1 MTYATKLLEEC
12 TSFIKR
18 TGIPVDQFCKMVKI
32 HRQTFYPWMNG
43 TSTPCKTTLNRVE
56 KFLSSKRAL
65 DLLERDIKYV
75 SISEAVRQTGQ
86 KYDKITSLCK
96 NGVLDAVRSLGN
108 HWLVNIED
116 LKKYV
121 ATKLPDNAYFECSP
135 NNQCLAFGSLHSDF
149 NSMWRPLLST
159 HNGFEIFDLER
170 HEYLYQYWVSNKGEV
185 FNATKCHLIES
196 NKDNDGYIKVSL
208 QKSEGR
214 ETEYLHRIVAYHAN
228 IHKALAYAVKM
239 GRITSNP
246 ADMVEL
252 PKALEHRADFY
263 TVDELKTVI
272 DKARGTQIEPVVMLA
287 SWFGL
292 RRGEIIGLRWSS
304 ISFDAKVLSITG
316 VVKDKGDSGSKI
328 KNMYYAPTAKTK
340 SSLRSFPLNDEM
352 VTYLKNLKAQ
362 QDRRRTQKDYN
373 NSWGD
378 FVCVRNNGDLIPLE
392 YVSRAFPK
400 LCEECGLRKLK
411 LHELR
416 HTNIS
421 LLLSEGASMKE
432 VQEWAGHSNYSVTA
446 NTYAHVQAKSKSRL
460 TESISSL
467 LS

>member
-1 MTYATKLLEEC
+1 MAAKNVKGNVIQRKGWFHVVINYYDESGKRKQKAIATGLPVKNNKRKAEIKCRELVNVWEKKLSLTNSEVLFSDFLREWLEHHRSRIADSTYQEYK
-12 TSFIKR
+12 KN
-18 TGIPVDQFCKMVKI
+18 I
-32 HRQTFYPWMNG
+32 HRIICPYFA
-43 TSTPCKTTLNRVE
+43 E
-56 KFLSSKRAL
+56 K
-65 DLLERDIKYV
+65 
-75 SISEAVRQTGQ
+75 
-86 KYDKITSLCK
+86 KITLF
-96 NGVLDAVRSLGN
+96 
-108 HWLVNIED
+108 D
-116 LKKYV
+116 LK
-121 ATKLPDNAYFECSP
+121 P
-135 NNQCLAFGSLHSDF
+135 QHIQDF
-149 NSMWRPLLST
+149 YSNRM
-159 HNGFEIFDLER
+159 N
-170 HEYLYQYWVSNKGEV
+170 EYHTGAKTV
-185 FNATKCHLIES
+185 
-196 NKDNDGYIKVSL
+196 
-208 QKSEGR
+208 
-214 ETEYLHRIVAYHAN
+214 HRYHAN

-252 PKALEHRADFY
+252 PKAQEHRADFY

-272 DKARGTQIEPVVMLA
+272 DKARGTQIEPVIMLA
-287 SWFGL
+287 AWFGL

-304 ISFDAKVLSITG
+304 INFDAKALSITG
-316 VVKDKGDSGSKI
+316 VIKDKGESGSKI
-328 KNMYYAPTAKTK
+328 QNMYYSPTAKTK

-362 QDRRRTQKDYN
+362 QDRRRTQKGYN
-373 NSWGD
+373 NSWSD
-378 FVCVRNNGDLIPLE
+378 FVCVRDNGDLIPLE

-467 LS
+467 LT